1 MRQRREEQFQQARE
15 TRNSSGEKLAMSL
28 HPKGKMLV
36 LMTTDAVGGV
46 WNYCLRLAE
55 ALESYQVEV
64 ALATM
69 GPALNEHQHQEVR
82 RLANVRL
89 YESTFKLEWMQN
101 PWEDVDRAGRWLLD
115 LADRLQPDLI
125 QLNGYAHA
133 ALPWPCPVLVV
144 AHSCVCSWF
153 QSVCG
158 CEPTPEWDEYRR
170 RVRQGLQHANLVTGP
185 TLSALEM
192 LSRYYGSF
200 RSAGP
205 IYNGCEPAEGFSP
218 RADELVFCAGRL
230 WDPAKNIATLDRAAQ
245 RIRLPVFAAGM
256 STGPDQQRIELRNI
270 QPLGYL
276 DQAALRQWYRRAAVF
291 VLPSLYEP
299 FGLTALEAGLAG
311 CALVLS
317 DIPSLREVWGDAAVF
332 VPAQDD
338 RALAREVNRLIEDI
352 PSRREYGRRAGHKA
366 RTYTVARMAAGYYQR
381 YCDLTWKE
389 ASIPAGAL

>member
-1 MRQRREEQFQQARE
+1 MNAHSE
-15 TRNSSGEKLAMSL
+15 
-28 HPKGKMLV
+28 GKMRI

-46 WNYCLRLAE
+46 WNYCLGLAE
-55 ALESYQVEV
+55 ALARYQVEI

-69 GPALNEHQHQEVR
+69 GPAPNEHQRQEVR

-101 PWEDVDRAGRWLLD
+101 PWEDVERAGRWLLD
-115 LADRLQPDLI
+115 LEDRLQPDLI
-125 QLNGYAHA
+125 HLNGYAHA
-133 ALPWPCPVLVV
+133 ALPWSRPVLVV

-153 QSVCG
+153 QSVRG

-170 RVRQGLQHANLVTGP
+170 RARQGLRHADLVTGP
-185 TLSALEM
+185 TMSALGT
-192 LSRYYGSF
+192 LRRNYGAF

-205 IYNGCEPAEGFSP
+205 IYNGCESAEGFAP
-218 RADELVFCAGRL
+218 RMDELVFCAGRL

-245 RIRLPVFAAGM
+245 QIRQPVCAAGT
-256 STGPDQQRIELRNI
+256 STGPDQQRIELKNI
-270 QPLGYL
+270 RPLGYL
-276 DQAALRQWYRRAAVF
+276 GQAVLRQWYRRAAVF

-338 RALAREVNRLIEDI
+338 RALAREVNRLIEDV
-352 PSRREYGRRAGHKA
+352 PSRREYGRCARHKA
-366 RTYTVARMAAGYYQR
+366 GTYTPARMAAGYYR
-381 YCDLTWKE
+381 CYRDLTRQE
-389 ASIPAGAL
+389 SPPLAGAL